1 MIVPER
7 AVLFAHVRTEGERG
21 EGGKHHAQYIYSKEK
36 LKQEHVVCLHTSTFI
51 TVLPLTSMHMFLI
64 VIQLFPLLCDP
75 QLVVANLQSHSLL
88 LSPVV
93 VCATSYSSGWL

>member
-1 MIVPER
+1 MIVPEH

-36 LKQEHVVCLHTSTFI
+36 LKQEHVVCLSCTTYLLHTSTFI

-64 VIQLFPLLCDP
+64 VSDTT
-75 QLVVANLQSHSLL
+75 
-88 LSPVV
+88 SPSTV
-93 VCATSYSSGWL
+93 